1 MTGLA
6 IPGAAFIRVDD
17 ERYIPVD
24 SQMELV
30 LREDVTPRLPYDSK
44 SSSGVPV
51 RVNNAGKNTPD
62 LEIMWFPLIL
72 GNFGVKTPPGIYGA
86 TAVSTTFAAFFI

>member
-1 MTGLA
+1 MILGWK
-6 IPGAAFIRVDD
+6 R
-17 ERYIPVD
+17 R
-24 SQMELV
+24 

-86 TAVSTTFAAFFI
+86 TAVRMTFAAFVIYIPYACGIGSFSFEA